1 MLAKPASRRSL
12 YKNYQKKNTS
22 EQTKMDQNFNNAPER
37 EKKKSRGATSFEKST
52 STATVLC
59 NIARKGKKSR
69 SIVLRYFNSG

>member
-1 MLAKPASRRSL
+1 
-12 YKNYQKKNTS
+12 
-22 EQTKMDQNFNNAPER
+22 MDQNFNNAPER

-52 STATVLC
+52 SIATVLC